1 MEDDEEDEVLRVV
14 LEVLFFFLLW
24 LAVLSSSSESCP
36 SWRLES
42 DKVALERLSVLPFLF
57 VSPDLCERNPADDWD
72 WRGGDEG
79 DMSVCPP
86 EDKAPAGIA
95 REPEKRIW

>member
-42 DKVALERLSVLPFLF
+42 DKVALERLIALPFLM
-57 VSPDLCERNPADDWD
+57 VSPELRELILLDV
-72 WRGGDEG
+72 GDEG
-79 DMSVCPP
+79 DTSVCPP
-86 EDKAPAGIA
+86 DDKAPAGIA
-95 REPEKRIW
+95 REPENRTW